1 MAKDLLSALHH
12 AGNTLT
18 GVRFKRTRGEWSLL
32 AAETLRLPPP
42 AAAAGADGETH
53 GAPGGSKAPASDAV
67 QTDAPVEA
75 RRFAA
80 SLPDP
85 VTFCIESRLAQFQYL
100 EVPVGDADEVAEMA
114 ALQAESRKLLP
125 LPAEEMT
132 IALEV
137 LERGAETLRLL
148 LCAVPTAALDAIPI
162 HTGLAPER
170 IRRIDVAALA
180 ALRAAPPPA
189 GDGARRLRLMEES
202 GELTAIVLD
211 DGKPV
216 LVRALGPVAAPPALA
231 MRLLR
236 LSLLQTEAEQGTSL
250 PLAGIEID
258 AGSPLPEE
266 WLAALGALAPVS
278 PAPSG
283 SSGTAQPASQPL
295 QGAAR
300 SCAAL
305 GAALRSAERV
315 AFDLVPAA
323 WREAQAARSHRRGML
338 RVLGA
343 AAVLWIVSALALFL
357 GPKTIDRLCV
367 SEQAAVDALEP
378 AVRSV
383 SDVRH
388 RVRLIRSYSDRTYSP
403 LEVLREISIL
413 LPDGITLVDMRY
425 KREEARVVTRATAT
439 TTELAYAFKQSV
451 DDSALFSESKF
462 SSGPTTNARTGGAD
476 FELTILLSAPQ
487 PEEGGTQ

>member
-1 MAKDLLSALHH
+1 MAKDFLSALHH

-42 AAAAGADGETH
+42 AAVASADGDSH
-53 GAPGGSKAPASDAV
+53 GTPDGKSPASDAV

-100 EVPVGDADEVAEMA
+100 EVPAGDDAEIAEMA

-132 IALEV
+132 LGIEV

-148 LCAVPTAALDAIPI
+148 LCAVPTAALDAIPV

-180 ALRAAPPPA
+180 ALRAAPTPS

-236 LSLLQTEAEQGTSL
+236 LSLLQAEAEQDSAR
-250 PLAGIEID
+250 PLVGIEID
-258 AGSPLPEE
+258 AGASLPEE
-266 WLAALGALAPVS
+266 WLAALGALAPVAPVS
-278 PAPSG
+278 PATLSSSG
-283 SSGTAQPASQPL
+283 SSQPARS
-295 QGAAR
+295 GAAI
-300 SCAAL
+300 
-305 GAALRSAERV
+305 GAALRSGKGAT
-315 AFDLVPAA
+315 FDLVPAA
-323 WREAQAARSHRRGML
+323 WREEQAARSHRRGML

-343 AAVLWIVSALALFL
+343 AAVIWLLCALALFL
-357 GPKTIDRLCV
+357 GPKAIDRLCA

-378 AVRSV
+378 AVRDV

-388 RVRLIRSYSDRTYSP
+388 RVRLIRDYSDRTYSP

-425 KREEARVVTRATAT
+425 KREEARVTVRATANS
-439 TTELAYAFKQSV
+439 TELAYAFKQSV

-476 FELTILLSAPQ
+476 FELTILLAALQ
-487 PEEGGTQ
+487 PEEGGTP

>member
-42 AAAAGADGETH
+42 TAAASADGDSH
-53 GAPGGSKAPASDAV
+53 GTPGGKSPAPDAV

-100 EVPVGDADEVAEMA
+100 EVPVGDDAEISEMV

-132 IALEV
+132 IGIEV

-170 IRRIDVAALA
+170 MRRIDVAALA
-180 ALRAAPPPA
+180 ALRSTPSSS
-189 GDGARRLRLMEES
+189 GDGARRLRLIEES
-202 GELTAIVLD
+202 GELTAMVLD

-216 LVRALGPVAAPPALA
+216 LIRAPGPVAAPPALA

-236 LSLLQTEAEQGTSL
+236 LSLLQAEAEQGTSL

-258 AGSPLPEE
+258 AGAPLPEE
-266 WLAALGALAPVS
+266 GLAALGTLAPV
-278 PAPSG
+278 APVS
-283 SSGTAQPASQPL
+283 TATTQPAR
-295 QGAAR
+295 QGDAR
-300 SCAAL
+300 SGAAL
-305 GAALRSAERV
+305 GAALRSAEG
-315 AFDLVPAA
+315 ATFDLVPAA
-323 WREAQAARSHRRGML
+323 WREEQAARSHRRGML

-343 AAVLWIVSALALFL
+343 AAVIWLLCALALFF
-357 GPKTIDRLCV
+357 GPKAIDRLCA

-378 AVRSV
+378 AVRDV

-388 RVRLIRSYSDRTYSP
+388 RVRLIRDYSDRTYSP

-413 LPDGITLVDMRY
+413 LPDGITLNDMRY
-425 KREEARVVTRATAT
+425 KREEARVVVRATANS
-439 TTELAYAFKQSV
+439 TELAYAFKQSV
-451 DDSALFSESKF
+451 DDSTLFS
-462 SSGPTTNARTGGAD
+462 
-476 FELTILLSAPQ
+476 
-487 PEEGGTQ
+487 

>member
-18 GVRFKRTRGEWSLL
+18 GVRFKRTRGEWGLL
-32 AAETLRLPPP
+32 AAETLRLSPPT
-42 AAAAGADGETH
+42 AAAATDGDSP
-53 GAPGGSKAPASDAV
+53 GAPGVKTPATDAV

-100 EVPVGDADEVAEMA
+100 EVPVGDNAEIAEMV
-114 ALQAESRKLLP
+114 ALQAEGRKLLP

-132 IALEV
+132 LGIEV

-189 GDGARRLRLMEES
+189 GDGTRRLRLMEES

-216 LVRALGPVAAPPALA
+216 LIRALGPVSAPPALA
-231 MRLLR
+231 LRLLR
-236 LSLLQTEAEQGTSL
+236 LSLLQAESEQGASR

-258 AGSPLPEE
+258 AGAPLPEE

-278 PAPSG
+278 TVSSESSQSAPQ
-283 SSGTAQPASQPL
+283 TLHEAARR
-295 QGAAR
+295 GAAF
-300 SCAAL
+300 
-305 GAALRSAERV
+305 GAALRSAERST
-315 AFDLVPAA
+315 FDLVPAA
-323 WREAQAARSHRRGML
+323 WREAQSARSHRRAML
-338 RVLGA
+338 RVLAA
-343 AAVLWIVSALALFL
+343 AAVLWIVCALALFL
-357 GPKTIDRLCV
+357 GPKAIDRLCV
-367 SEQAAVDALEP
+367 SEQSAIDAIEP

-388 RVRLIRSYSDRTYSP
+388 RVRLIRDYSDRTYSP

-413 LPDGITLVDMRY
+413 LPDGITLVEMRY
-425 KREEARVVTRATAT
+425 KREETRVTVKATAT
-439 TTELAYAFKQSV
+439 STELAYAFKQRV
-451 DDSALFSESKF
+451 DGSPLFSESKF
-462 SSGPTTNARTGGAD
+462 TSGPTTNARTGGAD
-476 FELTILLSAPQ
+476 FELTILLAAPQ
-487 PEEGGTQ
+487 PEEGGTP